1 MRDIG
6 DMEKVY
12 HAAELLN
19 DFCSETACSECK
31 IRKLCNRIDE
41 NKPIG
46 IAIINN
52 IKR

>member
-19 DFCSETACSECK
+19 DFCSETE
-31 IRKLCNRIDE
+31 
-41 NKPIG
+41 IG
-46 IAIINN
+46 RAHV
-52 IKR
+52 